1 MKADLITAIE
11 SSELVEVTF
20 VDDDGNTQNYFVD
33 VTNVEDVEETGRGE
47 IGQTRIAV
55 VEI

>member
-1 MKADLITAIE
+1 ME
-11 SSELVEVTF
+11 FTF